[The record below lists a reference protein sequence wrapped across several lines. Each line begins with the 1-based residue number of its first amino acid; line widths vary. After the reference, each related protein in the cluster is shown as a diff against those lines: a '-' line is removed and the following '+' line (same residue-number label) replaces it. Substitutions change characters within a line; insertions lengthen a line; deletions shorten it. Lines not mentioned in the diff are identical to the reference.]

1 MNDKQLKCPEC
12 DADMILRNS
21 KYGKFYGCLRFPLC
35 KATHGAHP
43 NGKPLGVPANAE
55 LKKLRMKAHEALG
68 ERFGVWELMTR
79 NDKQKMYK
87 WLKKHTRTGHVGSM
101 TKEDIYDLLGKLRVV
116 YEN

>member
-1 MNDKQLKCPEC
+1 M
-12 DADMILRNS
+12 
-21 KYGKFYGCLRFPLC
+21 
-35 KATHGAHP
+35 
-43 NGKPLGVPANAE
+43 
-55 LKKLRMKAHEALG
+55 
-68 ERFGVWELMTR
+68 